1 MTSPGTQNPQLRL
14 LAGTEG
20 GRRLDHA
27 EHLAIHAELPLPDA
41 HRHAEHWAQDF
52 VKQVEVSGLTGRGGG
67 GFPTA
72 RKLSGSI
79 GGHHRHIVVID
90 AMEGEP
96 AAQKDSVLAA
106 YAPHLILDGAELLAA
121 TLSATEVRIAVARD
135 NPAASSS
142 IEAAIAE
149 RGRRG
154 RRGAQFSVGTPPG
167 RYVAGEESA
176 LVSWLDNGDSRPTYR
191 PSKPA
196 VLTIGRRRAYVE
208 NAETTAALALIARH
222 GGGAFAAQGR
232 DRSGG
237 MALVTLSGAV
247 SEPGV
252 HEVAVGTP
260 LGEIIALGRP
270 TGSVSGILLGG
281 YGGTFVGPEALTAP
295 WSADGLRPL
304 GGAPGAGVIIVLSD
318 HSCGVAEMA
327 RIADWMAR
335 ESAGQCGPC
344 VFGLPS
350 LAEDLSLVAAARN
363 KGRIDVR
370 LQAHLDVIEGRGAC
384 AHPDGVV
391 RMVRSGL
398 SVFRKDVA
406 AHLEGRRC
414 ASATAPTVLT
424 LPANTGVLPW
434 R

>member
-1 MTSPGTQNPQLRL
+1 MTGASSSIAAPRL
-14 LAGTEG
+14 LAGTAG
-20 GRRLDHA
+20 GRRLAFADHVA
-27 EHLAIHAELPLPDA
+27 THGPLPLPGDRRQSGA
-41 HRHAEHWAQDF
+41 WAQDL
-52 VKQVEVSGLTGRGGG
+52 VEQVGLAGLTGRGGG

-72 RKLSGSI
+72 IKL
-79 GGHHRHIVVID
+79 GGAVEGRHRTTVVID
-90 AMEGEP
+90 LMEGEP

-106 YAPHLILDGAELLAA
+106 YAPHLILDGAEVLATA
-121 TLSATEVRIAVARD
+121 LSAKEVKIAVAAD
-135 NPAASSS
+135 NPNAIASL
-142 IEAAIAE
+142 EAALAE
-149 RGRRG
+149 RGQPRG
-154 RRGAQFSVGTPPG
+154 RGLDISVGSPPG

-176 LVSWLDNGDSRPTYR
+176 LVAWLDGGDARPTYR

-208 NAETTAALALIARH
+208 NAETAAALALIARH
-222 GGGAFAAQGR
+222 GGATFAAQGR
-232 DRSGG
+232 ERTGG
-237 MALVTLSGAV
+237 TALVTVSGSVAT
-247 SEPGV
+247 PGV

-260 LGEIIALGRP
+260 LGDIIALSQPKGTP
-270 TGSVSGILLGG
+270 TGILLGG
-281 YGGTFVGPEALTAP
+281 YGGTFVGPEALVAP
-295 WSADGLRPL
+295 WSADGLRPM
-304 GGAPGAGVIIVLSD
+304 GGAPGAGVIIVFTEA
-318 HSCGVAEMA
+318 SCGVTEIS

-344 VFGLPS
+344 AFGLPA
-350 LAEDLSLVAAARN
+350 LADDLAQVAQGRN

-370 LQAHLDVIEGRGAC
+370 LHAHLDVIDGRGAC

-414 ASATAPTVLT
+414 ACAGAPTVLA
-424 LPANTGVLPW
+424 LPPNDGALTW